1 MNKHY
6 QKVKEMM
13 QKAGQDTPDF
23 VHNPNVKTKILR
35 AKLILEEAFEL
46 IKAMGVKVD
55 VAEEECEYSHSVSL
69 NINNCGFSVI
79 DDPDFV
85 GIADGVADL
94 TVVTTGTGLAFGIPL
109 EKVQDA
115 VDDSNL
121 DKFRGDAHRR
131 EDGKWIKPSDW
142 KAPNLEVIVFENIR
156 TGEES

>member
-6 QKVKEMM
+6 EKVKEMM
-13 QKAGQDTPDF
+13 RKAGQDTPYYLN
-23 VHNPNVKTKILR
+23 NPSVKTKILR

-55 VAEEECEYSHSVSL
+55 VAEEECQYSQSVSL
-69 NINNCGFSVI
+69 NINNCGFSIVA
-79 DDPDFV
+79 DPDFV
-85 GIADGVADL
+85 AVADGVADL

-142 KAPNLEVIVFENIR
+142 VAPNLQVIVFENMS
-156 TGEES
+156 TGEEP